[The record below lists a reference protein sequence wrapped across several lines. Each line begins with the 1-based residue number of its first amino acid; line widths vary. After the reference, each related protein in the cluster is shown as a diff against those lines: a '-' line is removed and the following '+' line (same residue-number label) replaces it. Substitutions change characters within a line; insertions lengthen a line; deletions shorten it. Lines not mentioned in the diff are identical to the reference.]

1 MASEVETESVSSIV
15 LQTHGQDLEDAFDI
29 ATASAVPLLS
39 EGFAANF
46 MPILEK
52 VDRQLRDLEYRKL
65 SREVER
71 RRGRERRFVAYLV
84 SCHIGHYVACGEPE
98 KVVGTNKRNKRVC
111 GTRLRPLGH
120 QLDGKESVHALHAAT
135 GLNLART
142 NTNPLPP
149 PPRALARQNSAIPK
163 QAAKNPIDDAGGAI
177 ALEEPAASRGA
188 TPRHT
193 AGARD
198 ADGGNPAAGTG
209 ARPSCGGEG
218 GRAIRDARGGGA
230 CGDDRHRDDD
240 GREEE
245 GEN

>member
-52 VDRQLRDLEYRKL
+52 VDRQLRDLEY
-65 SREVER
+65 
-71 RRGRERRFVAYLV
+71 
-84 SCHIGHYVACGEPE
+84 GEPE

-120 QLDGKESVHALHAAT
+120 QLD
-135 GLNLART
+135 
-142 NTNPLPP
+142 
-149 PPRALARQNSAIPK
+149 ARQNSAIPK

-188 TPRHT
+188 TPRHA

-218 GRAIRDARGGGA
+218 GRAIRDARGSGA
-230 CGDDRHRDDD
+230 CGNDRHRDDD